1 MKHYEVTFI
10 VDPVLQAED
19 IKAAAQTYI
28 DMLKNKGCTI
38 VNIEEMGLRQL
49 AYAINK
55 RHSGAYYCIEYT
67 SETGGIIAE
76 MELAMRRDDRVLRF
90 LAITLDKYGVKYN
103 DDKRKG
109 LIGGK
114 KAKADKARAEKA
126 AEETQAAEKAA
137 EKAAE

>member
-19 IKAAAQTYI
+19 IKAAAQTYV
-28 DMLKNKGCTI
+28 DMLKNKSCTI
-38 VNIEEMGLRQL
+38 VNIDEMGLRQM

-55 RHSGAYYCIEYT
+55 RHSGAYYCVEFT
-67 SETGGIIAE
+67 SETGEVVAE

-90 LAITLDKYGVKYN
+90 LTITLDKYGVKFN
-103 DDKRKG
+103 EDRRKG
-109 LIGGK
+109 LIGNK

-126 AEETQAAEKAA
+126 AEKAA
-137 EKAAE
+137 EETPAAEAAAE